1 MEDGAPSPWWTVL
14 QALVWIVTRSDQAV
28 IRANGLRTL
37 ASLRRLTWGVPPP
50 GHAEPPISPSAA
62 THELIRAWRA
72 RRVAIHGREGGTGSS
87 RPVPP
92 RNDRHLRD
100 YRGEACLGL
109 KTLYFNSHPFWAG
122 LMLQADDCRRC
133 WPAPVR
139 PVVRTPRKSPAA
151 RAPTAAEVLA
161 SIEENRRALRAER
174 KRAGRDVLLKAAMDH
189 FGLSR
194 KVALEIWNS
203 APRDRKGGRPKRS

>member
-1 MEDGAPSPWWTVL
+1 MEDGPPSRWWTVP

-28 IRANGLRTL
+28 ICASRLRTL
-37 ASLRRLTWGVPPP
+37 ASLRRVAWGVPPP
-50 GHAEPPISPSAA
+50 AYAEPPISPSAA
-62 THELIRAWRA
+62 PHELVRAWRA
-72 RRVAIHGREGGTGSS
+72 RRVAIHGREGGAGAS

-92 RNDRHLRD
+92 RDDRYLRD

-122 LMLQADDCRRC
+122 LTVQSDDCRRS
-133 WPAPVR
+133 WPAPIP
-139 PVVRTPRKSPAA
+139 PVSRTSRKSATAP
-151 RAPTAAEVLA
+151 APTAADVLA

-174 KRAGRDVLLKAAMDH
+174 KRAGRDVLLKAAMDR